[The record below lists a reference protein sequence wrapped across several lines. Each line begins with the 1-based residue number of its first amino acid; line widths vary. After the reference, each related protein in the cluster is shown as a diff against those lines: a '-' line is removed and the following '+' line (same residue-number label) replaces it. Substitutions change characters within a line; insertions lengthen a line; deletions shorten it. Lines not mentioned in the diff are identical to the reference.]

1 MRNKILLYVIV
12 FITALS
18 CNDAFAL
25 SPATRKDSIA
35 TTLRLN
41 GLQTKSDKLQ
51 NEIKAADAKRNKQ
64 ITGVSPG
71 TLEAMNERQD
81 SICLALRSELVDV
94 ILEIKELSP
103 GVTSPVL
110 LQQYNNLVGKPEQ
123 SNSNSNTTTS
133 QPAVGQ
139 PAKKPEK

>member
-12 FITALS
+12 FIAAIS
-18 CNDAFAL
+18 CNDALAL
-25 SPATRKDSIA
+25 SPATRNDSIA

-41 GLQTKSDKLQ
+41 GLQTKRDKLQ

-64 ITGVSPG
+64 ITGVSPE
-71 TLEAMNERQD
+71 TLEAMNDRQD

-94 ILEIKELSP
+94 ILEIKEISP
-103 GVTSPVL
+103 EVTSPVL

-123 SNSNSNTTTS
+123 SNSNSNTTAG
-133 QPAVGQ
+133 QPTVGQ
-139 PAKKPEK
+139 SAKKPEK

>member
-12 FITALS
+12 FIAALS
-18 CNDAFAL
+18 CNDALAL
-25 SPATRKDSIA
+25 SPTTRNDSIA

-41 GLQTKSDKLQ
+41 GLQTKRDKLQ

-64 ITGVSPG
+64 MIGVAPE
-71 TLEAMNERQD
+71 TLEAMNDRQD

-94 ILEIKELSP
+94 ILEIKEISP
-103 GVTSPVL
+103 DVTSPVL

-123 SNSNSNTTTS
+123 TNSNSNTTIG
-133 QPAVGQ
+133 QPTVVQ

>member
-1 MRNKILLYVIV
+1 MRNKILLCVIV
-12 FITALS
+12 FIAALS
-18 CNDAFAL
+18 CNDALAL
-25 SPATRKDSIA
+25 SPATRNDSIA

-41 GLQTKSDKLQ
+41 GLQSRRDKLQ
-51 NEIKAADAKRNKQ
+51 NEIQAADAKRNKQ
-64 ITGVSPG
+64 ITGVSPE
-71 TLEAMNERQD
+71 TLEAMNDRQD

-103 GVTSPVL
+103 EVTSPVL

-133 QPAVGQ
+133 QPTVGQ
-139 PAKKPEK
+139 PAKKPKK

>member
-12 FITALS
+12 FIAALS

-25 SPATRKDSIA
+25 SPATRNDSIA

-41 GLQTKSDKLQ
+41 GLQTKRDKLQ

-64 ITGVSPG
+64 MIGVAPE
-71 TLEAMNERQD
+71 TLEAMNDRQD

-94 ILEIKELSP
+94 ILEIKEISP
-103 GVTSPVL
+103 DVTSPVL
-110 LQQYNNLVGKPEQ
+110 LQQYNNLVGKPEKT
-123 SNSNSNTTTS
+123 NSNSNTTTDLTT
-133 QPAVGQ
+133 VGQ